1 MEFTYTKKELIKQM
15 FKIGIPVALQNLISV
30 LVNML
35 DTIMI
40 GRVGEAQV
48 GAINQVNSLY
58 VFYNMFIWGICMGT
72 VVITARYWGMGKTE
86 PIRDMVG
93 LSMRINMIAGV
104 ILSATTVLF
113 PRQVMRLFAVDPEVI
128 EYGVEY
134 LSIMAWFYILPAV
147 TVTFLSNL
155 RALGDVKISVVI
167 YTCSCLTNLVL
178 NWVLIYGNLGAPALG
193 VKGAAV
199 ATAIS
204 KSVEC
209 VLVLIYMYRLEKRIK
224 FRMRYVFAKASQYI
238 PSFIKYGLPVF
249 FSEFAWGVGMT
260 AQAANLGQYSK
271 SFLAAYSLVMVI
283 LDLSTVAM
291 CGFANASLIILG
303 NMIGAGNDEEAK
315 KWSKFF
321 VIGGFA
327 VGFVMMGIIFLIRP
341 IAPYFIV
348 CGEETKEYIR
358 KMLLICAY
366 VDFCYGVSWN
376 LGSGVLRA
384 GGDTKFM
391 AKIDVGTIIV
401 LKCICG
407 TLLGTVLHINPLIVM
422 TVVCSDELI
431 KAVIYL
437 CKYFKGDW
445 LKHGMTVQ
453 NGEQPL

>member
-104 ILSATTVLF
+104 ILSVTTVLF

-178 NWVLIYGNLGAPALG
+178 NWVLI
-193 VKGAAV
+193 
-199 ATAIS
+199 
-204 KSVEC
+204 
-209 VLVLIYMYRLEKRIK
+209 
-224 FRMRYVFAKASQYI
+224 
-238 PSFIKYGLPVF
+238 
-249 FSEFAWGVGMT
+249 
-260 AQAANLGQYSK
+260 
-271 SFLAAYSLVMVI
+271 
-283 LDLSTVAM
+283 
-291 CGFANASLIILG
+291 
-303 NMIGAGNDEEAK
+303 
-315 KWSKFF
+315 
-321 VIGGFA
+321 
-327 VGFVMMGIIFLIRP
+327 
-341 IAPYFIV
+341 
-348 CGEETKEYIR
+348 
-358 KMLLICAY
+358 
-366 VDFCYGVSWN
+366 
-376 LGSGVLRA
+376 
-384 GGDTKFM
+384 
-391 AKIDVGTIIV
+391 
-401 LKCICG
+401 
-407 TLLGTVLHINPLIVM
+407 
-422 TVVCSDELI
+422 
-431 KAVIYL
+431 
-437 CKYFKGDW
+437 
-445 LKHGMTVQ
+445 
-453 NGEQPL
+453 